1 MVDESAG
8 GYYLDLNFGIDD
20 IGVTMSEPNY
30 SIFGLCLDL
39 YTAPNAEYLSV
50 YRRKCAS
57 D

>member
-8 GYYLDLNFGIDD
+8 GYHLDLNFGIDD